1 LKKTPWS
8 LQDSSD
14 NAASRYGMVSPYA
27 GTGCN
32 PRHFR
37 ATGPPNDYWV
47 PQGFGEEDEPTGLAE
62 KAKGVVAG
70 FALLGVFKAMEKNAE
85 SEDEP
90 GIEQRDPVVLAL
102 AQQARQLA
110 HSQPD
115 DDECV
120 HALRK
125 AAGSKTRNLSK
136 AAASVRFAGQARESR
151 IADRAN
157 RHLMAAYRD
166 EPVRQLREEEANWFD
181 RIDEVMA
188 VRVEDA
194 FPHLVEMQPKLR
206 ELEGKFAP
214 RSVDPGDKDALW
226 HELIAELAPVV
237 GPEAV
242 IKNPSCGQTRSGTS
256 LVCTLQYGWVSLKRS
271 IAASAPYAGSVG
283 QFATWGH
290 WMRL

>member
-1 LKKTPWS
+1 
-8 LQDSSD
+8 
-14 NAASRYGMVSPYA
+14 
-27 GTGCN
+27 
-32 PRHFR
+32 
-37 ATGPPNDYWV
+37 V
-47 PQGFGEEDEPTGLAE
+47 PQGPGEEDEPTGLVE

-102 AQQARQLA
+102 AEQARQLA

-120 HALRK
+120 RALRK
-125 AAGSKTRNLSK
+125 AAGSKARNLSK

-157 RHLMAAYRD
+157 RLLLAAYRGQS
-166 EPVRQLREEEANWFD
+166 VRQLTEEEANWFD

-194 FPHLVEMQPKLR
+194 YPHLAEMQPKLR
-206 ELEGKFAP
+206 ELEETFAP

-226 HELIAELAPVV
+226 DELIAALSPVV
-237 GPEAV
+237 GPNALDDDSFLRSETVWNVARLYLAV
-242 IKNPSCGQTRSGTS
+242 Q
-256 LVCTLQYGWVSLKRS
+256 
-271 IAASAPYAGSVG
+271 VG
-283 QFATWGH
+283 
-290 WMRL
+290 LLEEVDYS